1 MSACLWAIFGLSK
14 SYLHMELGERLKALR
29 TGMNWSQKDL
39 AEQTGLTL
47 RTIQRIENNEVKP
60 SLFSLK
66 VLGEALQADL
76 SQSIQQSETKPN
88 EFNFTVKIADMN
100 QFMTDLKALFRNHW
114 KIIFSL
120 ILIVWLITNYTE
132 IKSGIID
139 GWSGQ

>member
-1 MSACLWAIFGLSK
+1 
-14 SYLHMELGERLKALR
+14 MELGERLKALR

-76 SQSIQQSETKPN
+76 SQGVQQSETKPF
-88 EFNFTVKIADMN
+88 EFYFTVKIADMN

-132 IKSGIID
+132 IKSGIMD